1 MVTDTVAT
9 EATEFNTNRANS
21 RAIIV
26 DDEEPGRIML
36 RYALS
41 AQKNWTILGEFS
53 NVASACEF
61 LSVHEVDVIF
71 LDIQMPKES
80 GIGLARSLSELDNP
94 PLIIFVTAFNAHA
107 LEAFEVHALDYLL
120 KPFNSLR
127 FSQALARA
135 DEILTQRRG
144 YAKALR
150 SYVDSEE
157 QNDRANPSHYLQQ
170 IIARSVG
177 EMECVPIDEV
187 LWMSSAGNYVEL
199 HLEKRVVLHRMTL
212 GAMEKL
218 INPQDFIRVHRT
230 TLVRI
235 DQCQQV
241 KVVGDGSYSLTLVC
255 GAEVAVS
262 ERHIE
267 QVRGFFLT

>member
-1 MVTDTVAT
+1 MSSEHKSLDS
-9 EATEFNTNRANS
+9 NTN

-26 DDEEPGRIML
+26 DDEEPGRVML

-41 AQKNWTILGEFS
+41 AQKNWIILGEFS
-53 NVASACEF
+53 NVASAREF
-61 LSVHEVDVIF
+61 LNTHEVDVVF
-71 LDIQMPKES
+71 LDIQMPKEN
-80 GIGLARSLSELDNP
+80 GIGLARSLSNLDKP

-107 LEAFEVHALDYLL
+107 IEAFEVHALDYLL
-120 KPFNSLR
+120 KPFNTFR
-127 FSQALARA
+127 FNQALGRA

-144 YAKALR
+144 YATALR

-157 QNDRANPSHYLQQ
+157 QTGNTAGGSDKYLQQ

-177 EMECVPIDEV
+177 EMECIPINEV
-187 LWMSSAGNYVEL
+187 LWMSSASNYVEL

-212 GAMEKL
+212 SAIEKL

-235 DQCQQV
+235 DQFQQI
-241 KVVGDGSYSLTLVC
+241 KVVGDGSYSLRLLC

-267 QVRGFFLT
+267 QVRGYFEA